1 MLREEISKWRLSH
14 HNVWENVTG
23 IFDVFCSTPH
33 SRDVTDIIEN
43 AELAHRRYF
52 IRISCGIDVDT
63 SIEYFCSICI
73 VLETM
78 FWEIQHQNFENFDF
92 FMKKEQSVAWLAAA
106 QLRLRL
112 EQLLAAS
119 CYCWWIKRRKRTN
132 GEIDTY
138 PYISTIIINI
148 FRRTKEQQRR
158 EHKSSQR
165 S

>member
-92 FMKKEQSVAWLAAA
+92 SMKKKRSVVWVVVDEEEERE
-106 QLRLRL
+106 LR
-112 EQLLAAS
+112 S
-119 CYCWWIKRRKRTN
+119 
-132 GEIDTY
+132 
-138 PYISTIIINI
+138 
-148 FRRTKEQQRR
+148 
-158 EHKSSQR
+158 
-165 S
+165 